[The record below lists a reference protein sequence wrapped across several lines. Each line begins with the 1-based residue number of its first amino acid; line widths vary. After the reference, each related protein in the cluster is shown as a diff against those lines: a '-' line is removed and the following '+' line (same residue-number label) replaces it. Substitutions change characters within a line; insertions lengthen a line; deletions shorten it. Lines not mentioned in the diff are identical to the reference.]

1 MGFNLTRTPLSTH
14 PLFQKNLIKPL
25 SIQKENSMKC
35 ITFNGAGGP
44 EVITLSERAIPKLS
58 DDGVLIEVVAAGIN
72 GPDVMQRQ
80 GLYAPPAGVTDI
92 PGLEVSGIVKQVG
105 KSVSKFKAGDEVCAL
120 VQGGGYA
127 EYVVAQQD
135 NVLFI
140 PEGLTLIEGGIL
152 LETFMTVWS
161 HLFQHAKFRPN
172 SSILIHGG
180 TSGIGTTAT
189 MLVKA
194 FGATQIFTTV
204 SSAAH
209 QKASLELGAD
219 VAINYKEQDF
229 VEEVKKHTDGKG
241 VDFVLDIIAGDYIQ
255 KNYEVAAMN
264 GTILQIGVLKGHAE
278 KVNIFPMLAKRLT
291 HTGATLRSQSSEAKA
306 QVMAAL
312 QEQVWPLI
320 SKGQLKPLLF
330 KSFDLEDAHL
340 AHEFL
345 THGEHVGKLVLIVKK

>member
-1 MGFNLTRTPLSTH
+1 
-14 PLFQKNLIKPL
+14 
-25 SIQKENSMKC
+25 MKC

-44 EVITLSERAIPKLS
+44 EVITVSERPMPELS
-58 DDGVLIEVVAAGIN
+58 DEGILIEVVAAGIN

-80 GLYAPPAGVTDI
+80 GLYAPPPGVTDI

-120 VQGGGYA
+120 VPGGGYA
-127 EYVVAQQD
+127 EYVVAHQD
-135 NVLFI
+135 NVLFL
-140 PEGLTLIEGGIL
+140 PEGLTLVEGGIL

-189 MLVKA
+189 MLTRA

-204 SSAAH
+204 SSEAH

-219 VAINYKEQDF
+219 VAINYHENDF

-255 KNYEVAAMN
+255 RNYDVAAMN
-264 GTILQIGVLKGHAE
+264 GTILQIGVLKGLAQNL
-278 KVNIFPMLAKRLT
+278 NIFPMLAKRLT

-306 QVMAAL
+306 EVMSAL
-312 QEQVWPLI
+312 QEKVWPLI
-320 SKGQLKPLLF
+320 SKGQIKPLLYQ
-330 KSFDLEDAHL
+330 SFDLEQARQ
-340 AHEFL
+340 AHEL
-345 THGEHVGKLVLIVKK
+345 LNQGQHVGKLALIVKK

>member
-1 MGFNLTRTPLSTH
+1 
-14 PLFQKNLIKPL
+14 
-25 SIQKENSMKC
+25 MKC

-44 EVITLSERAIPKLS
+44 EVITVSERPMPELT
-58 DDGVLIEVVAAGIN
+58 DDGILIEVVAAGIN
-72 GPDVMQRQ
+72 GPDVMQRK
-80 GLYAPPAGVTDI
+80 GLYAPPPGVTDI

-105 KSVSKFKAGDEVCAL
+105 TQVTKFKAGDEVCAL
-120 VQGGGYA
+120 VPGGGYA
-127 EYVVAQQD
+127 EYVVAHQD

-189 MLVKA
+189 MLTRA

-204 SSAAH
+204 SSKEH
-209 QKASLELGAD
+209 QEASLKIGAD
-219 VAINYKEQDF
+219 VAINYNEDDF
-229 VEEVKKHTDGKG
+229 VEVVKKHTDGKG

-255 KNYEVAAMN
+255 RNYEVAAMN
-264 GTILQIGVLKGHAE
+264 GTILQIGVLKGLAD

-291 HTGATLRSQSSEAKA
+291 HTGATLRSQSAEAKA
-306 QVMAAL
+306 EVMAAL
-312 QEQVWPLI
+312 QEKVWPLI
-320 SKGQLKPLLF
+320 SKGQLKPLLY
-330 KSFDLEDAHL
+330 KTFDLEEARQ

-345 THGEHVGKLVLIVKK
+345 DKGQHVGKLALIIKK

>member
-1 MGFNLTRTPLSTH
+1 
-14 PLFQKNLIKPL
+14 
-25 SIQKENSMKC
+25 MKC

-44 EVITLSERAIPKLS
+44 EVITVSERAMPEMTE
-58 DDGVLIEVVAAGIN
+58 DGILIEVVAAGIN

-80 GLYAPPAGVTDI
+80 GLYAPPPGVTDI

-105 KSVSKFKAGDEVCAL
+105 KQVTKFKAGDEVCAL

-127 EYVVAQQD
+127 EYVVAHQD

-189 MLVKA
+189 MLTRA

-204 SSAAH
+204 SSKEH
-209 QKASLELGAD
+209 QEASLKIGAD
-219 VAINYKEQDF
+219 VAINYNEDDF
-229 VEEVKKHTDGKG
+229 VEVVKKHTDGKG

-255 KNYEVAAMN
+255 RNYDVAAMN
-264 GTILQIGVLKGHAE
+264 GVILQIGVLKGLAD

-291 HTGATLRSQSSEAKA
+291 HTGATLRSQSAEAKA
-306 QVMAAL
+306 EVMAAL
-312 QEQVWPLI
+312 QEKVWPLI
-320 SKGQLKPLLF
+320 SKGQLKPLLY
-330 KSFDLEDAHL
+330 KTFDLEEARQ
-340 AHEFL
+340 AHEL
-345 THGEHVGKLVLIVKK
+345 LQKGEHVGKLALIVKK

>member
-1 MGFNLTRTPLSTH
+1 
-14 PLFQKNLIKPL
+14 
-25 SIQKENSMKC
+25 MKC

-44 EVITLSERAIPKLS
+44 EVITLSERPIPELT
-58 DDGVLIEVVAAGIN
+58 DDGILIEVVAAGIN

-80 GLYAPPAGVTDI
+80 GLYAPPPGVTDI

-105 KSVSKFKAGDEVCAL
+105 KLVSKFKVGDEVCAL

-127 EYVVAQQD
+127 EYVVAHQD

-189 MLVKA
+189 MLTRA
-194 FGATQIFTTV
+194 FGATKIFTTV
-204 SSAAH
+204 SSEAQ
-209 QKASLELGAD
+209 QKASLNIGAD
-219 VAINYKEQDF
+219 VAINYNEQDF

-255 KNYEVAAMN
+255 RNYEVAAMN
-264 GTILQIGVLKGHAE
+264 GTILQIGVLKGLAQNL
-278 KVNIFPMLAKRLT
+278 NIFPMLAKRLT
-291 HTGATLRSQSSEAKA
+291 HTGATLRSQSAEAKA
-306 QVMAAL
+306 EVMAAL
-312 QEQVWPLI
+312 QEKVWPLI
-320 SKGQLKPLLF
+320 SKGQIKPLLY
-330 KSFDLEDAHL
+330 KSFSLEEARQ
-340 AHEFL
+340 AHELL
-345 THGEHVGKLVLIVKK
+345 TKGEHVGKLALIIKK

>member
-1 MGFNLTRTPLSTH
+1 
-14 PLFQKNLIKPL
+14 
-25 SIQKENSMKC
+25 MKS

-44 EVITLSERAIPKLS
+44 EVITVSERPIPELS
-58 DDGVLIEVVAAGIN
+58 DDGILIEVVAAGIN

-80 GLYAPPAGVTDI
+80 GLYAPPPGVTDI
-92 PGLEVSGIVKQVG
+92 PGLEVSGIVKQIGPLVT
-105 KSVSKFKAGDEVCAL
+105 KFKVGDEVCAL

-127 EYVVAQQD
+127 EYVVAHQD

-140 PEGLTLIEGGIL
+140 PDGLTLVEAGIL

-161 HLFQHAKFRPN
+161 HLFQHAQFRQN

-189 MLVKA
+189 MLTRA

-209 QKASLELGAD
+209 QQASIEIGAD
-219 VAINYKEQDF
+219 IAINYKQQDF

-264 GTILQIGVLKGHAE
+264 GTILQIGVLKGLAQNL
-278 KVNIFPMLAKRLT
+278 NIFPMLAKRLT
-291 HTGATLRSQSSEAKA
+291 HTGATLRSQSPEAKA

-312 QEQVWPLI
+312 QDKVWPLI
-320 SKGQLKPLLF
+320 AKGQLKPLLYRA
-330 KSFDLEDAHL
+330 FDLEDAQQ
-340 AHEFL
+340 AHTL
-345 THGEHVGKLVLIVKK
+345 LQQGEHVGKLALIVKKAA

>member
-1 MGFNLTRTPLSTH
+1 
-14 PLFQKNLIKPL
+14 
-25 SIQKENSMKC
+25 MKC

-44 EVITLSERAIPKLS
+44 EVITVSGRPMPELS
-58 DDGVLIEVVAAGIN
+58 DEGILIEVVAAGIN

-80 GLYAPPAGVTDI
+80 GLYAPPPGVTDI

-120 VQGGGYA
+120 VPGGGYA
-127 EYVVAQQD
+127 EYVVAHQD

-189 MLVKA
+189 MLTQA

-204 SSAAH
+204 SSEAH

-219 VAINYKEQDF
+219 VAINYHKNDF

-255 KNYEVAAMN
+255 RNYDVAAMN
-264 GTILQIGVLKGHAE
+264 GTILQIGVLKGLAQNL
-278 KVNIFPMLAKRLT
+278 NIFPMLAKRLT

-306 QVMAAL
+306 EVMSAL
-312 QEQVWPLI
+312 QEKVWPLI
-320 SKGQLKPLLF
+320 SKGQIKPLLYQ
-330 KSFDLEDAHL
+330 SFDLEQARQ
-340 AHEFL
+340 AHEL
-345 THGEHVGKLVLIVKK
+345 LNKGQHVGKLALIVKK

>member
-1 MGFNLTRTPLSTH
+1 
-14 PLFQKNLIKPL
+14 
-25 SIQKENSMKC
+25 MKC

-44 EVITLSERAIPKLS
+44 EVITVSERPMPELS
-58 DDGVLIEVVAAGIN
+58 DEGILIEVVAAGIN

-80 GLYAPPAGVTDI
+80 GLYAPPPGVTDI

-120 VQGGGYA
+120 VPGGGYA
-127 EYVVAQQD
+127 EYVVAHQD

-140 PEGLTLIEGGIL
+140 PEGLTLVEGGIL

-189 MLVKA
+189 MLTRA

-204 SSAAH
+204 SSEAH

-219 VAINYKEQDF
+219 VAINYHENDF

-241 VDFVLDIIAGDYIQ
+241 VDFILDIIAGDYIQ
-255 KNYEVAAMN
+255 RNYDVAAMN
-264 GTILQIGVLKGHAE
+264 GTILQIGVLKGLAQNL
-278 KVNIFPMLAKRLT
+278 NIFPMLAKRLT

-306 QVMAAL
+306 EVMSAL
-312 QEQVWPLI
+312 QEKVWPLI
-320 SKGQLKPLLF
+320 SKGQIKPLLYQ
-330 KSFDLEDAHL
+330 SFDLEQARQ
-340 AHEFL
+340 AHEL
-345 THGEHVGKLVLIVKK
+345 LNQGQHVGKLALIVKK